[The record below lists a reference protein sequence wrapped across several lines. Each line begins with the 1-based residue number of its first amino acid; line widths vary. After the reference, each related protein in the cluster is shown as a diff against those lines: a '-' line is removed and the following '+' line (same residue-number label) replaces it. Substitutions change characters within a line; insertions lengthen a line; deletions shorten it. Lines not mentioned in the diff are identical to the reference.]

1 MLKQPPTNAIGYK
14 GKRSERI
21 YRGMSFKETKQEE
34 QQLGGQMSF
43 LEHLDE
49 FRRRLVIC
57 VIIVVIAFVLCWF
70 VSDKIYNFLSVPIR
84 QALSEAERRE
94 IPVEGLTG
102 SEKVLPLNN
111 LHEGDS
117 GRYVFDRSTKLGVS
131 VVSPGTSVLAK
142 AAKDGEGKLG
152 LFTAE
157 PLFTS
162 NAIVPQG
169 IRLPVDFEHIDPT
182 NSANADERMIVTTAV
197 EPFTLYVTV
206 SLYTAIA
213 LSIPFL
219 LWQIWGFISPAL
231 YRHERSYVTP
241 FIGLSTV
248 SFVIGAAFAYYI
260 LFPPAVKYLL
270 GLGEDFRLML
280 RATDY
285 FDFITLIMLAMGII
299 FQMPAITYVL
309 ARIGLVSATLLINSW
324 KISLVVILIVAAVVS
339 PTGDI
344 PNMML
349 FATPMM
355 GLYIISIFIAWF
367 FGKKRQ
373 KDSEV
378 ENL

>member
-1 MLKQPPTNAIGYK
+1 MRHEEANA
-14 GKRSERI
+14 
-21 YRGMSFKETKQEE
+21 EE
-34 QQLGGQMSF
+34 ELNGQMSF
-43 LEHLDE
+43 LDHLDE
-49 FRRRLVIC
+49 FRKRLVKS
-57 VIIVVIAFVLCWF
+57 VIIVVIAFCLCWF

-94 IPVEGLTG
+94 IPVEGVTG
-102 SEKVLPLNN
+102 SEKVLPLNSLREN
-111 LHEGDS
+111 DT
-117 GRYVFDRSTKLGVS
+117 GRYVFDRATKLGVS
-131 VVSPGTSVLAK
+131 VVSPGTSVQAK
-142 AAKDGEGKLG
+142 AATDAEGKLG
-152 LFTAE
+152 LFTDE

-162 NAIVPQG
+162 NAIIPKG
-169 IRLPVDFEHIDPT
+169 IRLPINLDAENVADA
-182 NSANADERMIVTTAV
+182 SADERMIVTTAV

-206 SLYTAIA
+206 SLYAAIA

-231 YRHERSYVTP
+231 YRHERAYVTP

-280 RATDY
+280 KASDY

-309 ARIGLVSATLLINSW
+309 ARIGIVSAAFLVKSW
-324 KISLVVILIVAAVVS
+324 KISLVIILIVAAVVS

-349 FATPMM
+349 FAAPMM
-355 GLYIISIFIAWF
+355 GLYVISIFIAWF

-378 ENL
+378 ENF